1 MEKTALIWGAS
12 GGIGKA
18 IAHKL
23 DADGWQVL
31 SAGRD
36 ADRMAGLNGQIIEAD
51 FLDESSLKSAVTNI
65 SQIVNEVQLWVYAAG
80 DITSQNTEEMSLST
94 WQRILDANLGGAYMT
109 TRASLP
115 LLAKDA
121 HLFYIGA
128 IHERLRLPG
137 LSAYAAAKA
146 GLEAFAEVVRKETR
160 LKVSVLRPAAV
171 DTVFWQKVPFKLPP
185 KHLQPDDVALRL
197 LQAYQNGE
205 TGTIDLV

>member
-171 DTVFWQKVPFKLPP
+171 DTGFWQKVPFKLPQ

>member
-1 MEKTALIWGAS
+1 
-12 GGIGKA
+12 
-18 IAHKL
+18 
-23 DADGWQVL
+23 
-31 SAGRD
+31 
-36 ADRMAGLNGQIIEAD
+36 MAGLNSQIIEAD
-51 FLDESSLKSAVTNI
+51 FLDEGSLKSAVTNI
-65 SQIVNEVQLWVYAAG
+65 SQVVNDIKLWVYAAG
-80 DITSQNTEEMSLST
+80 DITSQNTEEMSLQT

-171 DTVFWQKVPFKLPP
+171 DTGFWQKVPFKLPP

-205 TGTIDLV
+205 TGTLDLV